1 MALGERKLLTLDD
14 IQSAP
19 LGRYWVGVANADGV
33 VTPIERTEDLYD
45 IRRRQ
50 IRKDQHG
57 RLGAVVIAALIDR
70 VPICIDGYYL
80 RDDGLCVITFWE
92 PAD

>member
-33 VTPIERTEDLYD
+33 VLPIETTKDFYNLQRDE
-45 IRRRQ
+45 
-50 IRKDQHG
+50 IRKDRHV
-57 RLGAVVIAALIDR
+57 RLGAAVRAVSKSG
-70 VPICIDGYYL
+70 VPIGVDGYYL
-80 RDDGLCVITFWE
+80 RDDGLCIITYWE